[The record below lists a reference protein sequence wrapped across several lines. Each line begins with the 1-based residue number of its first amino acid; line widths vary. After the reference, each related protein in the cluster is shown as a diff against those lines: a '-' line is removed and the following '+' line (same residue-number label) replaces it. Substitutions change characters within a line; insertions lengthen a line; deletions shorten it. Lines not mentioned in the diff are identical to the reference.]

1 MTKGNIEIN
10 RSIAKTTANGT
21 VVQELPLILFN
32 GRMMPLFSVIP
43 PEKCVVCANSVE
55 SNQNYDRFII
65 SSYGIIRVPTTYWI
79 CSNPNCKKHHTDII
93 IGVTGSAN
101 YSDEFIEKQ
110 KCVRYNG
117 RCTLNNTN
125 TIGEIFTEGLTDTT
139 GRAPCPTTLWKYEQ
153 KAGKVNAQKLLDEE
167 IHFDGTLYIDGY
179 YVKMGWRKYVEEQ
192 YGREFTK
199 HEWKLI
205 RNKVIYVVA
214 TYDKV
219 VLDFEIANRMPSH
232 LELIPLMNRIKNR
245 IPEAQLKKIVSDEDN
260 AIIGAV
266 KEIFPD
272 VDHSFCVFH
281 QLENVTRKYLDVFH
295 RIEDI
300 PIPELELYEHAKD
313 LIVAEEAI
321 TSTIYYQKI
330 LEIASN
336 IELSEASEKVI
347 EYIKKIYRT
356 NKKLLENGFLPET
369 NNVMEQLF
377 SLINDFVIQAR
388 SFKII
393 DGMANFFYNLFVFF
407 NNRQFNTG
415 PWRGTSPVDRA
426 KINNG

>member
-1 MTKGNIEIN
+1 MAKGNIEIN
-10 RSIAKTTANGT
+10 RSIAKDIANGT
-21 VVQELPLILFN
+21 VVQELPMIPFN

-43 PEKCVVCANSVE
+43 PEKCVLCVSPVE

-65 SSYGIIRVPTTYWI
+65 SSYGIIRVTTTYWI
-79 CSNPNCKKHHTDII
+79 CSNPGCKKHHTDTI

-110 KCVRYNG
+110 KCVRNYG
-117 RCTLNNTN
+117 RCSLHNAN
-125 TIGEIFTEGLTDTT
+125 TIGEIYTEGLTDTT

-153 KAGKVNAQKLLDEE
+153 RAGKVNAQKLLNEE

-219 VLDFEIANRMPSH
+219 VLDFEITNRMPSH

-245 IPEAQLKKIVSDEDN
+245 IPEAQLKRMVSDEDN

-266 KEIFPD
+266 KEIFPE

-300 PIPELELYEHAKD
+300 PVPELELYELAKD
-313 LIVAEEAI
+313 LIVAENAI

-330 LEIASN
+330 LEIASS

-388 SFKII
+388 SFKVI
-393 DGMANFFYNLFVFF
+393 DGMANFFYNLFVSF
-407 NNRQFNTG
+407 NNRPFNTG
-415 PWRGTSPVDRA
+415 PWRGTSPVGRA
-426 KINNG
+426 KINNS

>member
-1 MTKGNIEIN
+1 
-10 RSIAKTTANGT
+10 
-21 VVQELPLILFN
+21 
-32 GRMMPLFSVIP
+32 
-43 PEKCVVCANSVE
+43 
-55 SNQNYDRFII
+55 
-65 SSYGIIRVPTTYWI
+65 
-79 CSNPNCKKHHTDII
+79 
-93 IGVTGSAN
+93 
-101 YSDEFIEKQ
+101 
-110 KCVRYNG
+110 
-117 RCTLNNTN
+117 
-125 TIGEIFTEGLTDTT
+125 
-139 GRAPCPTTLWKYEQ
+139 
-153 KAGKVNAQKLLDEE
+153 
-167 IHFDGTLYIDGY
+167 
-179 YVKMGWRKYVEEQ
+179 
-192 YGREFTK
+192 
-199 HEWKLI
+199 LI

-214 TYDKV
+214 TYEKV
-219 VLDFEIANRMPSH
+219 VLDFEIINRMPSH

-245 IPEAQLKKIVSDEDN
+245 IPEAQLKKMVSDEDN

-266 KEIFPD
+266 KEIFPK

-300 PIPELELYEHAKD
+300 PVPELKLYELAKD
-313 LIVAEEAI
+313 LIVAENAI
-321 TSTIYYQKI
+321 VSTIYYQKI

-347 EYIKKIYRT
+347 EYIKKIYKT

-377 SLINDFVIQAR
+377 SLINDFVIQVR

-407 NNRQFNTG
+407 NNRPFNTG